1 MLGVSLFV
9 LLQIKT
15 VHLLALAIMNVICAM
30 IFGSRYDLD
39 DEEFLSI
46 VNSNVTF
53 VRAFEYDNLV
63 DIFPIL
69 RLLPNKKI
77 KMIKKA
83 LAIREPVLTR
93 QLREHRARFDGDTV
107 NDLTDALIKAAQ
119 DAIEYDKEVNV
130 SCYKIYI
137 SMSNDDPM
145 CLRKTE

>member
-1 MLGVSLFV
+1 
-9 LLQIKT
+9 
-15 VHLLALAIMNVICAM
+15 MNVICAM

-63 DIFPIL
+63 DIFPLL
-69 RLLPNKKI
+69 RLLPNKRL

-93 QLREHRARFDGDTV
+93 QLHEHRRKFDGESV
-107 NDLTDALIKAAQ
+107 HDLTDALIKAAQ
-119 DAIEYDKEVNV
+119 DAIEHDKQVCFWMHCVFCLSNV
-130 SCYKIYI
+130 RGGAI
-137 SMSNDDPM
+137 
-145 CLRKTE
+145 L

>member
-1 MLGVSLFV
+1 
-9 LLQIKT
+9 
-15 VHLLALAIMNVICAM
+15 MNVICAM

-39 DEEFLSI
+39 DEEFLCI

-69 RLLPNKKI
+69 RLLPNTKI

-93 QLREHRARFDGDTV
+93 QLREHRARFDGENV
-107 NDLTDALIKAAQ
+107 NDLTDALIKAAN
-119 DAIEYDKEVNV
+119 DAVENDKEVIALFLWFCRTNA
-130 SCYKIYI
+130 SI
-137 SMSNDDPM
+137 SDIPVCS
-145 CLRKTE
+145 LHEHQ